1 MTISVLGITLLIL
14 LAAYFIRGITGFGS
28 GLIAVPLLAH
38 LLPLQ
43 FVVPLCLLLDF
54 SASLALSRHGRRQVR
69 WDEIRPLLPFT
80 VLGIV
85 SGALLLL
92 NLPREPLL
100 AGLGLFVT
108 VFGLRYV
115 FNVHGDGM
123 VSRLWAMP
131 AGLLGGMVGALFGT
145 GGPPYVI
152 YLTHRL
158 RDKFELRAT
167 FSGLFLLEG
176 ALRILVF
183 LAAGLLMQAELL
195 GTLLFALPVMALG
208 LYLGNKVH
216 IGIGQRQMILLIGM
230 LLAVS
235 GASLIWRAW
244 AG

>member
-1 MTISVLGITLLIL
+1 MAMTTLAIVLAIIL
-14 LAAYFIRGITGFGS
+14 MAYFIRGITGFGS

-43 FVVPLCLLLDF
+43 FVVPLCLMLDF
-54 SASLALSRHGRRQVR
+54 SASLVLSRHGRRQVR

-80 VLGIV
+80 VIGIV
-85 SGALLLL
+85 LGALLLL

-100 AGLGLFVT
+100 TSLGLFVML
-108 VFGLRYV
+108 FGLRYV
-115 FNVHGDGM
+115 FNIHGDRI

-131 AGLLGGMVGALFGT
+131 AGLLGGMIGALFGT

-158 RDKFELRAT
+158 RDKSELRAT

-176 ALRILVF
+176 ALRILTF
-183 LAAGLLMQAELL
+183 IAAGLLLQAQ
-195 GTLLFALPVMALG
+195 LFTTILSAIPVMAAG

-216 IGIGQRQMILLIGM
+216 VGISQRQLILLIG
-230 LLAVS
+230 LLLVVS
-235 GASLIWRAW
+235 GGSLLWRAW
-244 AG
+244 A

>member
-1 MTISVLGITLLIL
+1 MTPAILAITLSIL

-38 LLPLQ
+38 FLPLQ
-43 FVVPLCLLLDF
+43 FVVPLCLVLDF
-54 SASLALSRHGRRQVR
+54 TASLVLSRHGRRQVR

-80 VLGIV
+80 LVGIVLG
-85 SGALLLL
+85 AYLLL

-100 AGLGLFVT
+100 TTLGLFVML
-108 VFGLRYV
+108 FGMRYV
-115 FNVHGDGM
+115 FNIHGEHS

-176 ALRILVF
+176 ALRILTF
-183 LAAGLLMQAELL
+183 LLAGLLLQAELFR
-195 GTLLFALPVMALG
+195 TLLFAIPEEPVGALT
-208 LYLGNKVH
+208 
-216 IGIGQRQMILLIGM
+216 
-230 LLAVS
+230 
-235 GASLIWRAW
+235 
-244 AG
+244 

>member
-1 MTISVLGITLLIL
+1 MAMTTLAIVLAIIL
-14 LAAYFIRGITGFGS
+14 MAYFIRGITGFGS

-43 FVVPLCLLLDF
+43 FVVPLCLMLDF
-54 SASLALSRHGRRQVR
+54 TASLVLSRHGRRQVR

-80 VLGIV
+80 VIGIV
-85 SGALLLL
+85 LGALLLL

-100 AGLGLFVT
+100 TSLGLFVML
-108 VFGLRYV
+108 FGLRYV
-115 FNVHGDGM
+115 FNIHGDRI

-131 AGLLGGMVGALFGT
+131 AGLLGGMIGALFGT

-158 RDKFELRAT
+158 RDKSELRAT

-176 ALRILVF
+176 ALRILTF
-183 LAAGLLMQAELL
+183 IAAGLLLQAQ
-195 GTLLFALPVMALG
+195 LFTTILSAIPVMAAG

-216 IGIGQRQMILLIGM
+216 VGISQRQLILLIG
-230 LLAVS
+230 LLLVVS
-235 GASLIWRAW
+235 GGSLLWRAW
-244 AG
+244 A

>member
-1 MTISVLGITLLIL
+1 MAMTTLAIALAIIL
-14 LAAYFIRGITGFGS
+14 MAYFIRGITGFGS

-43 FVVPLCLLLDF
+43 FVVPLCLMLDF
-54 SASLALSRHGRRQVR
+54 SASLVLSRHGRRQVR

-80 VLGIV
+80 VVGIV
-85 SGALLLL
+85 LGALLLL

-100 AGLGLFVT
+100 TSLGLFVML
-108 VFGLRYV
+108 FGLRYV
-115 FNVHGDGM
+115 FNIHGDRI

-131 AGLLGGMVGALFGT
+131 AGLLGGMIGALFGT

-158 RDKFELRAT
+158 RDKSELRAT

-176 ALRILVF
+176 ALRILTF
-183 LAAGLLMQAELL
+183 IAAGLLLQAQ
-195 GTLLFALPVMALG
+195 LFTTILSAIPVMAAG

-216 IGIGQRQMILLIGM
+216 VGISQRQLILLIG
-230 LLAVS
+230 LLLVVS
-235 GASLIWRAW
+235 GGSLLWRAW
-244 AG
+244 A

>member
-1 MTISVLGITLLIL
+1 MEPVTLAITLAIL

-43 FVVPLCLLLDF
+43 FVVPLCLVLDF

-80 VLGIV
+80 VAGIV
-85 SGALLLL
+85 LGALLLL

-100 AGLGLFVT
+100 TGLGLFVML
-108 VFGLRYV
+108 FGLRYV
-115 FNVHGDGM
+115 FNIHGEGAI
-123 VSRLWAMP
+123 SRLWAMP
-131 AGLLGGMVGALFGT
+131 AGLLGGMIGALFGT

-176 ALRILVF
+176 ALRILTF
-183 LAAGLLMQAELL
+183 LVAGLLLQARLFQVLL
-195 GTLLFALPVMALG
+195 LAIPVMAAG

-216 IGIGQRQMILLIGM
+216 VGISQRQMILLIG
-230 LLAVS
+230 LLLVVS
-235 GASLIWRAW
+235 GGSLLWRAW
-244 AG
+244 A

>member
-1 MTISVLGITLLIL
+1 MAMTTLAIVLAIIL
-14 LAAYFIRGITGFGS
+14 MAYFIRGITGFGS

-43 FVVPLCLLLDF
+43 FVVPLCLMLDF
-54 SASLALSRHGRRQVR
+54 SASLVLSRHGRRQVR

-80 VLGIV
+80 VIGIV
-85 SGALLLL
+85 LGALLLL

-100 AGLGLFVT
+100 TSLGLFVML
-108 VFGLRYV
+108 FGVRYV
-115 FNVHGDGM
+115 FNIHGDRI

-131 AGLLGGMVGALFGT
+131 AGLLGGMIGALFGT

-158 RDKFELRAT
+158 RDKSELRAT

-176 ALRILVF
+176 ALRILTF
-183 LAAGLLMQAELL
+183 IAAGLLLQAQ
-195 GTLLFALPVMALG
+195 LFTTILSAIPVMAAG

-216 IGIGQRQMILLIGM
+216 VGISQRQLILLIG
-230 LLAVS
+230 LLLVVS
-235 GASLIWRAW
+235 GGSLLWRAW
-244 AG
+244 A

>member
-1 MTISVLGITLLIL
+1 MTLATLAITLSIL

-38 LLPLQ
+38 FLPLQ
-43 FVVPLCLLLDF
+43 FVVPLCLVLDF
-54 SASLALSRHGRRQVR
+54 TASLVLSRHGRRQVR

-80 VLGIV
+80 LVGIVLG
-85 SGALLLL
+85 AYLLL

-100 AGLGLFVT
+100 TTLGLFVML
-108 VFGLRYV
+108 FGMRYV
-115 FNVHGDGM
+115 FNIHGEHS

-176 ALRILVF
+176 ALRILTF
-183 LAAGLLMQAELL
+183 LLAGLLLQAELFR
-195 GTLLFALPVMALG
+195 TLLFAIPVMAAG

-216 IGIGQRQMILLIGM
+216 IGIGQRQMILLIG
-230 LLAVS
+230 LLLVVS
-235 GASLIWRAW
+235 GASLLWRA
-244 AG
+244 